1 MPPGSRS
8 VWSSYSPS
16 ISSDLGTS
24 CISSEATS
32 SHADFLERDLKSHSV
47 YGETEFWFCSIKVL
61 TIVGLIILGIILTA
75 GGGPD
80 GKAIGF
86 QYWKNPGPFVQYLGI
101 AGSKGRFLGFWAVL
115 S

>member
-1 MPPGSRS
+1 M
-8 VWSSYSPS
+8 
-16 ISSDLGTS
+16 
-24 CISSEATS
+24 
-32 SHADFLERDLKSHSV
+32 
-47 YGETEFWFCSIKVL
+47 
-61 TIVGLIILGIILTA
+61 IILGIILTA